1 MRLLEQLL
9 LDLLVDDLGNL
20 VDQIFRNAVV
30 KRVSGELHGRLAHDR
45 VMGRLLLDLGGVD
58 RGRLGILHI
67 GDVVV

>member
-30 KRVSGELHGRLAHDR
+30 KRVPGELYGRLAHDR